1 MPDTLDIDAE
11 NGTIWIRNGNLKL
24 EGGSVVIESGTVN
37 LKGGNITLSGN
48 ITFSGSVSCP
58 LEGSHRSRIVAI
70 SDNFDLTTDE

>member
-24 EGGSVVIESGTVN
+24 EGGSIVIESGNVN
-37 LKGGNITLSGN
+37 INGGNITLSGS

-58 LEGSHRSRIVAI
+58 LEGSHRSRIVAV
-70 SDNFDLTTDE
+70 SDNFNLDAE